1 MSPSQSSV
9 IYTDFLYAVGCPLL
23 SDPANGMVVLTG
35 ASSGDMATYSCDPG
49 FMLVGSTILTCGD
62 DSMWSDD
69 PPVCEPMG
77 NEQHDYIYTQL
88 LH

>member
-1 MSPSQSSV
+1 M

-23 SDPANGMVVLTG
+23 PDPANGMVVLTG
-35 ASSGDMATYSCDPG
+35 TSSGDMATYSCDPG
-49 FMLVGSTILTCGD
+49 SMLVGSTILTCGD